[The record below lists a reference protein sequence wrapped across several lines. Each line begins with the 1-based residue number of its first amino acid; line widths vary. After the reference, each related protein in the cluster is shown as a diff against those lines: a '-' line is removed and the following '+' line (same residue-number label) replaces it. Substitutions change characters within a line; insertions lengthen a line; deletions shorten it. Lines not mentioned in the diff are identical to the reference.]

1 MKKLYLGC
9 LLTLL
14 CAGATQAQELVD
26 SFEVYFQLNKDLLV
40 DQSKA
45 TIDSMFTAT
54 DGRRLKLRVSGHTC
68 KLGSDDYNLGLSER
82 RAKSAFEFVKSK
94 GEATDKIELF
104 FYGEQNPKYAEK
116 LDPNRRVF
124 VVMFLEDDDRDT
136 LLKKNCLEVFVEK
149 GTYKPTKN
157 KEVTFAI
164 NHYKSANEFK
174 SNNLSIEDNSGRKLT
189 FSSAMQYSAKVNG
202 ADLNAM
208 KNVKVSLPIV
218 VAPEANMTLY
228 RGEAGANGKIVWT
241 NLGKPCG
248 PVSKEAGCDVLK
260 FEWQGSGYCA
270 CAMPRMCAED
280 CNEDPFGGEK
290 APDKTAAD
298 VRFSPETVVKF
309 PAGIYSKDISALD
322 VQVKE
327 DPKLEYDLNLCGY
340 FMLDVVTEE
349 VFANHQSVKVFKNTI
364 VEAKDGGNITK
375 ANNNQNL
382 TIYVPKASCPTAKP
396 VLVPGV
402 NNSKGYIKW
411 DVAGNVKPIE
421 CRGSVNCEYHVFEV
435 AATGNYK
442 LAETNDKAAEN
453 KANKYVLKT
462 RVLKNCKVQV
472 GEKVKDA
479 NAPIVYKAKNAQ
491 KKGKNRPKEFEIKEY
506 VNQGNV
512 VVVVRYEDKKGRKK
526 YNEAKLTDLKF
537 KSSKNMYIMRKR
549 DFKKVDDFKN
559 MKLTKCN

>member
-14 CAGATQAQELVD
+14 CASTSYAQGLVD

-40 DQSKA
+40 DGSKK

-54 DGRRLKLRVSGHTC
+54 DGRRIKLRVSGHTC
-68 KLGSDDYNLGLSER
+68 KLGADNYNMNLSER
-82 RAKSAFEFVKSK
+82 RAKSAFEYVKSK

-104 FYGEQNPKYAEK
+104 FYGEDNPKYTDK

-124 VVMFLEDDDRDT
+124 VVMTLEDDDRDT
-136 LLKKNCLEVFVEK
+136 LLKQNCLEVFVEK
-149 GTYKPTKN
+149 GTHKPKKN
-157 KEVTFAI
+157 KEVAFTI
-164 NHYKSANEFK
+164 KHYKSAADFK
-174 SNNLSIEDNSGRKLT
+174 MSNLAIEDNTGRKLT
-189 FSSAMQYSAKVNG
+189 FSSAMYYSAKADG
-202 ADLNAM
+202 ADLNAL
-208 KNVKVSLPIV
+208 KNVSVKLPIV
-218 VAPEANMTLY
+218 VAPNANMTLY
-228 RGEAGANGKIVWT
+228 RGEPGAGGKITWT

-260 FEWQGSGYCA
+260 FEWKGSGYCA
-270 CAMPRMCAED
+270 CAMPRMCPED
-280 CNEDPFGGEK
+280 CNEDPFGGEV
-290 APDKTAAD
+290 APDKSAAD
-298 VRFSPETVVKF
+298 IRHSPETVAKF
-309 PAGIYSKDISALD
+309 PAGVYSKDLSALD

-327 DPKLEYDLNLCGY
+327 DKKFEYDLNLCGY
-340 FMLDVVTEE
+340 FMLDVVTED

-364 VEAKDGGNITK
+364 VEAKDGGNISK
-375 ANNNQNL
+375 PNANQNL
-382 TIYVPKASCPTAKP
+382 TFYIPKASCPTTKP

-411 DVAGNVKPIE
+411 DVAANIKPID
-421 CRGSVNCEYHVFEV
+421 CRGSVNCEYYVFE
-435 AATGNYK
+435 APATGNYK
-442 LAETNDKAAEN
+442 LAELDEKPAEA

-462 RVLKNCKVQV
+462 RVLKGCKVQV

-479 NAPIVYKAKNAQ
+479 NAPAVYKAKTAQ

-512 VVVVRYEDKKGRKK
+512 VVVVRYESKSGKKM

-537 KSSKNMYIMRKR
+537 KSKKNMYIMRKR
-549 DFKKVDDFKN
+549 DFKKIDDFKN